1 MTYTVTTDGVQEV
14 ESIVEEERRVA
25 EDARQALVL
34 LEKKRIALQT
44 ELDDL
49 HVALENVRFSSTL
62 LSRLFTQGC
71 ICHISNGGQWSEA
84 DQFSDRKVSCY
95 THMVERIYQI

>member
-1 MTYTVTTDGVQEV
+1 MQEI

-49 HVALENVRFSSTL
+49 HVALENVRVSIVNVIVRSPTCFY
-62 LSRLFTQGC
+62 LSR
-71 ICHISNGGQWSEA
+71 
-84 DQFSDRKVSCY
+84 FSFFSFSLLPKTSDYRHSDMNETMAK
-95 THMVERIYQI
+95 R

>member
-1 MTYTVTTDGVQEV
+1 V

-49 HVALENVRFSSTL
+49 HVALENVRHHAYTL
-62 LSRLFTQGC
+62 LFCSTGVA
-71 ICHISNGGQWSEA
+71 IGEH
-84 DQFSDRKVSCY
+84 
-95 THMVERIYQI
+95 